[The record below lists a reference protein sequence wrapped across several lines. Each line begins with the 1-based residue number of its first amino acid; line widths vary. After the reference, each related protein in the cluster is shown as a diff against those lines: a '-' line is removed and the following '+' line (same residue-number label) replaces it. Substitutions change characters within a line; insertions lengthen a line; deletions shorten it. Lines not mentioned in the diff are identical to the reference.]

1 MDWRLEPGVTVSE
14 FCRLKVMTASGFRMI
29 CWPLPIAEPAVP
41 APAPAAAPIAAPLP
55 PPKIPPSTAPTAAPP
70 PTLAAVPLPLPVPV
84 LLHWSVAMLY
94 ALPFIISLVNCRVR
108 RDPPAKRPA
117 DFTSTTRPSTSAV
130 VGTTIW
136 SSMDTGAE
144 IEPWNTSPTWAFS
157 ESTSS
162 VIRILSCVPG
172 GIVTFAG
179 GGGGVL
185 TGALVV
191 AALLDGTVVRSPLL
205 PLLLLEMR
213 GDRCRVRVVVADAG
227 VDDAAVGGGSTA
239 AVGCGGGTLAAEATS
254 RLFTTV
260 FTPSTCAASVAA
272 AERAASL
279 LTVPDRVTTPLLELI
294 VICLSGTLLS
304 AKILFCTSDAIC
316 ESDRLPI
323 LLQPITAS
331 ARKNSANP
339 RNLLVFFIFAPV
351 LVACFNFRCRA
362 AGFNCE
368 FCKLLVIQY
377 LSPFRPGTV

>member
-1 MDWRLEPGVTVSE
+1 
-14 FCRLKVMTASGFRMI
+14 
-29 CWPLPIAEPAVP
+29 
-41 APAPAAAPIAAPLP
+41 
-55 PPKIPPSTAPTAAPP
+55 
-70 PTLAAVPLPLPVPV
+70 
-84 LLHWSVAMLY
+84 
-94 ALPFIISLVNCRVR
+94 
-108 RDPPAKRPA
+108 
-117 DFTSTTRPSTSAV
+117 
-130 VGTTIW
+130 
-136 SSMDTGAE
+136 
-144 IEPWNTSPTWAFS
+144 
-157 ESTSS
+157 
-162 VIRILSCVPG
+162 
-172 GIVTFAG
+172 
-179 GGGGVL
+179 
-185 TGALVV
+185 
-191 AALLDGTVVRSPLL
+191 
-205 PLLLLEMR
+205 MR

-316 ESDRLPI
+316 ESERLPI
-323 LLQPITAS
+323 LLQPMTAS
-331 ARKNSANP
+331 ARESSANP
-339 RNLLVFFIFAPV
+339 RYLLVFFIFAPV

-377 LSPFRPGTV
+377 LTPFSAWDSLTAPHYIKPSGNLTGCSKNSYYPALIERYFLSVLRNPTGVMPKVCTIGPISQVDPSFSILSCPTVTGGRGSTV

>member
-1 MDWRLEPGVTVSE
+1 M
-14 FCRLKVMTASGFRMI
+14 RM
-29 CWPLPIAEPAVP
+29 
-41 APAPAAAPIAAPLP
+41 
-55 PPKIPPSTAPTAAPP
+55 
-70 PTLAAVPLPLPVPV
+70 
-84 LLHWSVAMLY
+84 
-94 ALPFIISLVNCRVR
+94 
-108 RDPPAKRPA
+108 
-117 DFTSTTRPSTSAV
+117 
-130 VGTTIW
+130 
-136 SSMDTGAE
+136 
-144 IEPWNTSPTWAFS
+144 
-157 ESTSS
+157 
-162 VIRILSCVPG
+162 LSCVPA

-179 GGGGVL
+179 GGGGCGGVL
-185 TGALVV
+185 TGVLVV

-205 PLLLLEMR
+205 PLLPLEMR
-213 GDRCRVRVVVADAG
+213 GDRCRVRVGVA
-227 VDDAAVGGGSTA
+227 DAAVGGGSTA

-331 ARKNSANP
+331 ARKSSANP

-362 AGFNCE
+362 AGFN
-368 FCKLLVIQY
+368 L
-377 LSPFRPGTV
+377 